1 MINLNEHK
9 FFEYQTKQEVVPLD
23 IAIKAVKEAVSKTV
37 DLEAAWNKM
46 EKSLKEI
53 DEKIIK
59 ND

>member
-23 IAIKAVKEAVSKTV
+23 IAIKAVEEAVNKTV

>member
-23 IAIKAVKEAVSKTV
+23 IAIKAVEEAVNKTV

-46 EKSLKEI
+46 EKSLKEK